1 MSEDRGIAWL
11 DRRAD
16 ALRDDPSS
24 ISGLPG
30 LHGVRAHENEGSRPN
45 LAAENG
51 VTAGNARFEEPEIRR
66 PGFQTHDQTFELN
79 GEARRPGLYWHG
91 WTSPKGD
98 ANPEPVDDWI
108 ASPIHATAQTA
119 DSEGNGWGLL
129 LRFMDPLGKWREWAA
144 PLELLAG
151 SGEEL
156 RRELL
161 HLGVRIDPRKR
172 NLLSQWIMGQY
183 PGEQVIAATHTGWHG
198 NATAFVLPSRTIGL
212 GKVRFQ
218 ASHARTDDYRTG
230 GSLDGWR
237 DEVAAPCIGNP
248 VAALAVCMAFAGPL
262 LKLAA
267 LQETGGAGI
276 HLRGDS
282 SQGKTSVLQAVGSV
296 WGPPEFVRT
305 WRATANGLE
314 GRAAALNDTL
324 MILDEISECDP
335 REIGAVVYSIANGL
349 GKQRSSRTGAARAP
363 ARWRLMA
370 LSSGERSLA
379 AHMAEG
385 GKRAKAGQEARLL
398 DLPATDR
405 AHGAFDTLHQHPDGR
420 SFADAL
426 KQASARHYGHAGPA
440 FVERLIVETR
450 DLPALRAQTL
460 DIPEF
465 AGASGLE
472 GRAAAVFALA
482 GMAGELATDYGV
494 LPWPE
499 GEAMGAAL
507 EGFRCWRD
515 ARGGAHTETRQ
526 ILEAVRSYIERHG
539 DARFS
544 NIRDKSSP
552 PVRDRAGYW
561 EDTENRRV
569 WMLNSAALR
578 EAGGGFDVTRIADA
592 LEEAGWLSERDHNK
606 RSRVKR
612 TPAGP
617 RRLYCIYPALESQP

>member
-1 MSEDRGIAWL
+1 MSDRGTAWL
-11 DRRAD
+11 DAPVEPMEHN
-16 ALRDDPSS
+16 PSS
-24 ISGLPG
+24 LSGLPG
-30 LHGVRAHENEGSRPN
+30 FWGLQPQQDEN
-45 LAAENG
+45 AESNPPPGTG
-51 VTAGNARFEEPEIRR
+51 VTDGYEEHKICR
-66 PGFQTHDQTFELN
+66 PGFQTHDEPFELN
-79 GEARRPGLYWHG
+79 GETQRPGLYWHG
-91 WTSPKGD
+91 WTSPKGGVE
-98 ANPEPVDDWI
+98 PEPVDDWI

-129 LRFMDPLGKWREWAA
+129 LRFMDPRGHWREWAA

-151 SGEEL
+151 SGEDL

-183 PGEQVIAATHTGWHG
+183 PDEQVTAATRCGWHG
-198 NATAFVLPSRTIGL
+198 DATAFVLPNRTIGL
-212 GKVRFQ
+212 GNVRFQ
-218 ASHARTDDYRTG
+218 ATHARSDDYRTG

-237 DEVAAPCIGNP
+237 AEVAALCIGNSVP
-248 VAALAVCMAFAGPL
+248 ALAVSVAFAGPL

-267 LQETGGAGI
+267 LQEAGGAGI

-282 SQGKTSVLQAVGSV
+282 SQGKTSVLQAAGSV
-296 WGPPEFVRT
+296 WGPPGFVRT

-324 MILDEISECDP
+324 LILDEISECDP
-335 REIGAVVYSIANGL
+335 REIGAVVYSIANGH

-363 ARWRLMA
+363 ARWRLVA

-405 AHGAFDTLHQHPDGR
+405 VHGAFDTLHDHRDGR

-440 FVERLIVETR
+440 FVERLIVENR

-460 DIPEF
+460 EVPEF
-465 AGASGLE
+465 AEANGLE

-482 GMAGELATDYGV
+482 GMAGELATEYGL

-499 GEAMGAAL
+499 GEAMAAAL
-507 EGFRCWRD
+507 EGFRHWRD
-515 ARGGAHTETRQ
+515 TRGGAHTETRQ
-526 ILEAVRSYIERHG
+526 ILEAVRSFIERHG

-544 NIRDKSSP
+544 DIRDRSSA
-552 PVRDRAGYW
+552 PVRERAGYW
-561 EDTENRRV
+561 EDVDNGRV
-569 WMLNSAALR
+569 WMLNSSAIR

-592 LEEAGWLSERDHNK
+592 LEEAGWLSERDHDK

-617 RRLYCIYPALESQP
+617 RRLYCIHPAPENQP